1 MRARVTPGSLT
12 PAQYRARSAG
22 AAGIVTLLSIASV
35 AATAIAAQ
43 PGAPTLAFVVCALL
57 AVAFIILGNAA
68 VGIAHMFAFTPKAR
82 DVELTCHKGMVEG
95 PGFRLRAADI
105 VGASTARLGT
115 RGYLLS
121 VETASGGI
129 PHAIELETRAELDEV
144 RRALGVARDGTRGLR
159 WATGRPPRF
168 WAGLGV
174 AIASLALSPLG
185 MFVVWILPFFASPSS
200 VGAAQV
206 VLLPHG
212 IRWREG
218 PHAMEV
224 HFADVASVSASVA
237 GLLVQRRSGPVA
249 LIPTGSLPAAH
260 QAFLV
265 AQIQNAAE
273 RARHVDDD
281 ARGILRRGAE
291 GEAQWLAR
299 IDSLRDAGYRSAGVD
314 HGELWRIA
322 ADPDASLEERIAA
335 GRLLTRAETPEG
347 RVRVAATLADLPM
360 DEASVQEAIS
370 EDAERALTALR
381 RRTVGAP

>member
-43 PGAPTLAFVVCALL
+43 PGAPTPAFVVCALL

-159 WATGRPPRF
+159 
-168 WAGLGV
+168 
-174 AIASLALSPLG
+174 
-185 MFVVWILPFFASPSS
+185 
-200 VGAAQV
+200 
-206 VLLPHG
+206 
-212 IRWREG
+212 
-218 PHAMEV
+218 
-224 HFADVASVSASVA
+224 
-237 GLLVQRRSGPVA
+237 
-249 LIPTGSLPAAH
+249 
-260 QAFLV
+260 
-265 AQIQNAAE
+265 
-273 RARHVDDD
+273 
-281 ARGILRRGAE
+281 
-291 GEAQWLAR
+291 
-299 IDSLRDAGYRSAGVD
+299 
-314 HGELWRIA
+314 
-322 ADPDASLEERIAA
+322 
-335 GRLLTRAETPEG
+335 
-347 RVRVAATLADLPM
+347 
-360 DEASVQEAIS
+360 
-370 EDAERALTALR
+370 
-381 RRTVGAP
+381 